1 MSPRT
6 ILKVVSSAEELFVV
20 DSQIGVI
27 SPYNAQ
33 NGKIRKAVNAE
44 ALKKSR
50 PGVLKVGSV
59 EEFQGQVS
67 PS

>member
-1 MSPRT
+1 
-6 ILKVVSSAEELFVV
+6 V

-33 NGKIRKAVNAE
+33 NAKIRAAINTQD
-44 ALKKSR
+44 LKKNR

-59 EEFQGQVS
+59 EEFQGQVGAPFNS
-67 PS
+67 VSKKV